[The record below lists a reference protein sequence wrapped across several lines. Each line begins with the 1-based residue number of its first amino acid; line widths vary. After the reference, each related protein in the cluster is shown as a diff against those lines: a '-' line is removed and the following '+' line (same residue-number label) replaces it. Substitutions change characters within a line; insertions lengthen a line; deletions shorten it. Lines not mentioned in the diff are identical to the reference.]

1 MLGTAPVAGLMESQ
15 MTVVHKKVGCWLFL
29 LAVLCFRG
37 ASAICG
43 GLTGYPLLKTDVVA
57 R

>member
-29 LAVLCFRG
+29 LAVLCFCG